1 MKKLSLSLLAKK
13 VIESR
18 KEKNITQQ
26 QLSDLTN
33 INRAMISRLESMDY
47 IPSIPQLEKL
57 GEVLE
62 FEPISL
68 FLNDENKASPLK
80 CSPLNIAVAGTGYV
94 GLSIATLLAQNNHV
108 TAVDIIPEKVEMIN
122 NKKSP
127 IQDDYI
133 EKYLV
138 EKDLDLIATI
148 DGESAYKNADF
159 VVIAAPTNY
168 DSKKNYFDTSA
179 VESVIELVL
188 KVNPDAIMV
197 IKSTIPVGYTDSVR
211 KKYNT
216 ENIIFSPEFLRE
228 SKALYD
234 NLYPSRIIVS
244 TDINNERLVKAAH
257 TFASLLQE
265 GAIEENIPTLFM
277 GFTEAEAVKLFANT
291 YLALRV
297 SYFNELDTYAEMKGL
312 DTKAIIDGVCLDPR
326 IGTHYNNPSFGYG
339 GYCLPKD
346 TKQLLA
352 NYNDVPQ
359 NMMSAIVES
368 NRTRKDFIADRVLEL
383 AGAYEANSTWE
394 ASKEKEVVI
403 GVYRLTMKSNSD
415 NFRQSSIQGVMKR
428 LKAKG
433 ATVIIYE
440 PTLENGTTFFGSKVV
455 NDIDEFKRLS
465 KSIIAN
471 RYDSC
476 LDDIKEKVYTRDL
489 FQRD

>member
-1 MKKLSLSLLAKK
+1 MKKK
-13 VIESR
+13 
-18 KEKNITQQ
+18 
-26 QLSDLTN
+26 
-33 INRAMISRLESMDY
+33 
-47 IPSIPQLEKL
+47 
-57 GEVLE
+57 
-62 FEPISL
+62 
-68 FLNDENKASPLK
+68 
-80 CSPLNIAVAGTGYV
+80 IAVAGTGYV

-127 IQDDYI
+127 IQDEYI
-133 EKYLV
+133 EKYLA
-138 EKDLDLIATI
+138 EKELDLTATL
-148 DGESAYKNADF
+148 DGESAYKDAEF

-179 VESVIELVL
+179 VEAVIELVMR
-188 KVNPDAIMV
+188 VNPNAIMV
-197 IKSTIPVGYTDSVR
+197 IKSTIPVGYTTSIR
-211 KKYNT
+211 EKTGSN
-216 ENIIFSPEFLRE
+216 NIIFSPEFLRE

-244 TDINNERLVKAAH
+244 TDGSERLNAAASA
-257 TFASLLQE
+257 FADLLKE
-265 GAIEENIPTLFM
+265 GAIKEDIPTLFM

-312 DTKAIIDGVCLDPR
+312 NTKDIINGVCLDPR
-326 IGTHYNNPSFGYG
+326 IGSHYNNPSFGYG

-352 NYNDVPQ
+352 NYNDVPE
-359 NMMSAIVES
+359 NLIEAIVES
-368 NRTRKDFIADRVLEL
+368 NRTRKDYIADRVLEI
-383 AGAYEANSTWE
+383 AGGYVANSTYD
-394 ASKEKEVVI
+394 ASKEKEVIV

-428 LKAKG
+428 IKAKG

-440 PTLENGTTFFGSKVV
+440 PTLENGTTFFGSLVV
-455 NDIDEFKRLS
+455 NDLAEFKK
-465 KSIIAN
+465 KSQAIIAN

-476 LDDIKEKVYTRDL
+476 LDDVKDKVYTRDL
-489 FQRD
+489 FRRD